1 MAEFKREGIN
11 YLKAIYMIFF
21 KYNVAPRFPV
31 EFRELKQISENAEKS
46 GLNDINTIKATYHL
60 LSANLDDPF
69 ICLDGKAI
77 IRSSSGYVLLMR
89 YFHPDL
95 SSVFYNSILR
105 EEVNSNN
112 SYSEFQESKIADLF
126 RLRDW
131 SAKSS
136 IDLCSS
142 NGQRCEIDVAAYK
155 DGILF
160 IVEAKLTYF
169 RRTQRSIMGHLPVLQ
184 KAGRQLEKSLPIIA
198 DQYHVIANL
207 LKIDL
212 PFDRLRIVPLIVSS
226 SFEFDGHY
234 FSGFRK
240 VSLFE
245 LQLLLEGSAI
255 SMKYFSLTK
264 ELMLDASENV
274 LSDRVKSGYSTKEEK
289 EIFMQKAAHIFT
301 DELLDKIGER
311 VRMPKISCESSV
323 TDVANAIES
332 GTIWQYLLNEEVPE
346 KSKIAPLVINREIV
360 ALYAC

>member
-1 MAEFKREGIN
+1 
-11 YLKAIYMIFF
+11 
-21 KYNVAPRFPV
+21 
-31 EFRELKQISENAEKS
+31 
-46 GLNDINTIKATYHL
+46 
-60 LSANLDDPF
+60 
-69 ICLDGKAI
+69 
-77 IRSSSGYVLLMR
+77 
-89 YFHPDL
+89 
-95 SSVFYNSILR
+95 
-105 EEVNSNN
+105 
-112 SYSEFQESKIADLF
+112 
-126 RLRDW
+126 
-131 SAKSS
+131 
-136 IDLCSS
+136 
-142 NGQRCEIDVAAYK
+142 
-155 DGILF
+155 
-160 IVEAKLTYF
+160 
-169 RRTQRSIMGHLPVLQ
+169 
-184 KAGRQLEKSLPIIA
+184 LPIIA

-207 LKIDL
+207 RKIDL